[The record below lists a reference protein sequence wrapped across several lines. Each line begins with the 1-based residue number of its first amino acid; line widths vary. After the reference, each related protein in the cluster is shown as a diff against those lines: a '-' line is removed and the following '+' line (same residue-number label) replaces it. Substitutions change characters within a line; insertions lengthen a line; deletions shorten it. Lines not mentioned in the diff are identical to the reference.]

1 MTAAYAED
9 NAARSP
15 GPKRSK
21 SPVMNDPDPFMCF
34 EAASPTAIEVPVLKV
49 FDGDGFRTKIALRQ
63 LTGNPNDP
71 AEVDAIRFG
80 FIDAPELEQ
89 RGGREA
95 RDFLTALIG
104 GRNVWIDI
112 LLKMDTG
119 KSVDRYGRVVAVP
132 YLGDRYLFSNRSLYL
147 TRNIEIEMLLNGWAW
162 VLERYGPDEI
172 YFEALEVAQRNKRGI
187 WAWED
192 NVRPWIFKDR
202 KYNDRRSKKS
212 KTVEKCP
219 AEGCVGSLVKRNGK
233 FGVFYGCSNYPNC
246 TYSRSI

>member
-1 MTAAYAED
+1 
-9 NAARSP
+9 
-15 GPKRSK
+15 
-21 SPVMNDPDPFMCF
+21 MNDPDPFMCF

-119 KSVDRYGRVVAVP
+119 KSVDRYGRVVAVA
-132 YLGDRYLFSNRSLYL
+132 YLGDRYPAL

-162 VLERYGPDEI
+162 LLERYEPASGEFGRTRIMFTLGP
-172 YFEALEVAQRNKRGI
+172 LSVRNI
-187 WAWED
+187 MIA
-192 NVRPWIFKDR
+192 V
-202 KYNDRRSKKS
+202 
-212 KTVEKCP
+212 
-219 AEGCVGSLVKRNGK
+219 
-233 FGVFYGCSNYPNC
+233 
-246 TYSRSI
+246 

>member
-1 MTAAYAED
+1 MQKITP
-9 NAARSP
+9 P
-15 GPKRSK
+15 GRRDPKQSK

-34 EAASPTAIEVPVLKV
+34 AAASPTAIEVPVLEV

-187 WAWED
+187 WAWGN
-192 NVRPWIFKDR
+192 NVHPWTFKGQTR
-202 KYNDRRSKKS
+202 KKS
-212 KTVEKCP
+212 KTKCP
-219 AEGCVGSLVKRNGK
+219 AQGCAGSLVKRNGK
-233 FGVFYGCSNYPNC
+233 LGAFYGCSSYPNC
-246 TYSRSI
+246 RYARSI